1 MDNLE
6 TRIIDLE
13 NQVKRLTMLVD
24 RIYSYTH
31 LGIRKPSL
39 DNDEVLTGND
49 PINTDSQLQQL
60 IQNRDIIGAAKRYA
74 DLTGA
79 GLLDAKQAVQKAMG

>member
-13 NQVKRLTMLVD
+13 NQVKRLTMLMD
-24 RIYSYTH
+24 RIYSYSH

-39 DNDEVLTGND
+39 
-49 PINTDSQLQQL
+49 
-60 IQNRDIIGAAKRYA
+60 
-74 DLTGA
+74 
-79 GLLDAKQAVQKAMG
+79 

>member
-1 MDNLE
+1 MNNLE

-24 RIYSYTH
+24 RIYSYPH

-39 DNDEVLTGND
+39 ENNEVLTGAD
-49 PINTDSQLQQL
+49 PIIADSQLQQL
-60 IQNRDIIGAAKRYA
+60 IQNGDIIGAAKRYA
-74 DLTGA
+74 DVMGA
-79 GLLDAKQAVQKAMG
+79 GLLDAKQAVQKLMG

>member
-24 RIYSYTH
+24 RIYSYSH

-39 DNDEVLTGND
+39 ENNEVLTGAD
-49 PINTDSQLQQL
+49 PITTDSQLQQL

-74 DLTGA
+74 DLTDA
-79 GLLDAKQAVQKAMG
+79 GLLEAKQAVQKMMS